1 MPASLGLTS
10 DTRGH
15 VATEHD
21 AYVWETCLSLGFPL
35 RVPTG
40 VFNHGLKCQRSL
52 TPTVYTIIIIIII
65 SFIHRC
71 KLLHLAA

>member
-1 MPASLGLTS
+1 MPATLGHTS
-10 DTRGH
+10 DRGH

-52 TPTVYTIIIIIII
+52 TPTVYTVEAVA
-65 SFIHRC
+65 STENNVVETLRSV
-71 KLLHLAA
+71 